1 MKKATREALGAEILK
16 LGMEH
21 DDVFVV
27 DCDVAK
33 SCKTLDFAEKLPKQH
48 INVGIS
54 EQNAMGIAAGLATAG
69 KIPALCHR
77 LFVVGVSPCQIAT
90 FSIKETPFPLPES
103 R

>member
-54 EQNAMGIAAGLATAG
+54 
-69 KIPALCHR
+69 
-77 LFVVGVSPCQIAT
+77 
-90 FSIKETPFPLPES
+90 
-103 R
+103 